1 VRLRVLV
8 LLLAVLVSP
17 GLVAGC
23 SEDKAEPA
31 TGPGLPSQADLKSYF
46 QAITGSDLD
55 ALAAAQTE
63 VAAAG
68 SLAQGYA
75 AYVAEYN
82 IAANAS
88 DAPVDPFDVEE
99 VDNGFKACVGDSPD
113 QCATWTDLEGK
124 DGKLANFT
132 INGRKLDELL
142 VDLRGQAPI
151 EVPGLYSVQPEWAY
165 RQPTSGRLYVVC
177 MVTAIDVPIS
187 SRPGTYIEADQILK
201 GVDDAPAPAIIKPG
215 DSKPV
220 VLGFE
225 DAQDAK
231 LDGQVTFDL
240 KLGGQQTESI
250 GFGLADPPA

>member
-1 VRLRVLV
+1 MRLRVPV
-8 LLLAVLVSP
+8 LLLAVLLP
-17 GLVAGC
+17 LGLVVGC

-63 VAAAG
+63 VAAEG

-82 IAANAS
+82 VAANAA

-99 VDNGFKACVGDSPD
+99 VDGGFKACVGDSPD

-132 INGRKLDELL
+132 VNGRKLDELL
-142 VDLRGQAPI
+142 VDLTG
-151 EVPGLYSVQPEWAY
+151 PGADRVRRVSTQSSPNYAY

-177 MVTAIDVPIS
+177 TVTAIDVPLS
-187 SRPGTYIEADQILK
+187 SRPGTYIEEDQIFK
-201 GVDDAPAPAIIKPG
+201 GVDDAPAPAI
-215 DSKPV
+215 DQ
-220 VLGFE
+220 
-225 DAQDAK
+225 AW
-231 LDGQVTFDL
+231 
-240 KLGGQQTESI
+240 
-250 GFGLADPPA
+250 